1 MSPMVLMAWISK
13 RWCGHA
19 FWRAVWTMSAW
30 RRASLERRVP
40 MWMVL
45 VLVLDEGW
53 GGGGCGLG
61 FDLVVVG
68 RWVST
73 SVDVIALVACAVYP

>member
-1 MSPMVLMAWISK
+1 M
-13 RWCGHA
+13 
-19 FWRAVWTMSAW
+19 
-30 RRASLERRVP
+30 
-40 MWMVL
+40 
-45 VLVLDEGW
+45 LVLDEGW